1 MKVISAAS
9 NWLLILILA
18 LVPMFPN
25 AAKSQGKKPPQGTT
39 PGPPVT
45 KTKIEAEEFGGEFQN
60 WVKLLTITTPDKVT
74 FRYSTNET
82 GAVSAIWQVS
92 DKPFSAGSAIN
103 SGQAFHVIASG
114 ALGKVPAP
122 GHVSQFEINFKQF
135 VPSVP
140 PVKPLSYW
148 VFIVTKDA
156 PGNPVGIASAPV
168 KVVYKK
174 STQPALDLSGI
185 PADKPMPMPIEINL
199 TSFTVHNTN
208 EGEGDDDPYLFIV
221 AIYADG
227 TTIRVTDLSHAS
239 VRIDSPS
246 QTHNNLGMD
255 AFSDEPK
262 SGKTYSIPFALG
274 HFSKG
279 ILPLSGGLPL
289 AQARTLA
296 TVSILVITMDE
307 DSTSDAAVN
316 AARKALVDN
325 LQKEL
330 NAAIRGLP
338 AQPNVTAIQQRITA
352 KMIDAAKKETLK
364 DWWAPWGLFDGT
376 NPDDFI
382 GSGFATF
389 SYAQLL
395 NAGNSSL
402 PIALNCQSSEG
413 WYTINGSIS
422 RVPSK

>member
-1 MKVISAAS
+1 MKLTSSAS
-9 NWLLILILA
+9 NWLLILTLA

-25 AAKSQGKKPPQGTT
+25 AVKSQGKNPQQGAT
-39 PGPPVT
+39 PGPPVS
-45 KTKIEAEEFGGEFQN
+45 KTKIEVQEFGGEFQN
-60 WVKLLTITTPDKVT
+60 WVNALTITMAEKVT
-74 FRYSTNET
+74 FRYSTNEP

-92 DKPFSAGSAIN
+92 DKSFSTGPAATVL
-103 SGQAFHVIASG
+103 QAPHVIASG

-140 PVKPLSYW
+140 PVKPLGYW
-148 VFIVTKDA
+148 VFVVTKNA
-156 PGNPVGIASAPV
+156 QGNPVGIASAPA
-168 KVVYKK
+168 KVVYRK
-174 STQPALDLSGI
+174 STQPATDLSGI

-199 TSFTVHNTN
+199 TSFTVHKTN

-246 QTHNNLGMD
+246 KTHNNLGMD
-255 AFSDEPK
+255 AYSDEPK

-289 AQARTLA
+289 NQARTLA

-307 DSTSDAAVN
+307 DSTSDAAAN
-316 AARKALVDN
+316 AARKALVEN

-330 NAAIRGLP
+330 NAAVRGLP
-338 AQPNVTAIQQRITA
+338 SQPNVAAIQQRISA

-364 DWWAPWGLFDGT
+364 DWWTPWGLFDAT

-395 NAGNSSL
+395 DTGNNSL
-402 PIALNCQSSEG
+402 PITLNCQSSEG